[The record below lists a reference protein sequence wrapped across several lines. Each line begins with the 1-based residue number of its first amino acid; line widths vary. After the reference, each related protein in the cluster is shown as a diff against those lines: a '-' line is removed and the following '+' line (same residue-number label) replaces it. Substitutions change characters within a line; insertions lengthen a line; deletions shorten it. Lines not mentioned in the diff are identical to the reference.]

1 MLEKASNFVEH
12 LDSFT
17 ITKTEW
23 NHNNNV
29 PHVLKSGTLRKS
41 WSHLASVDG
50 LDWGTPRVW
59 SIVSK
64 LLPSALDAFCSRK
77 TNLFGLHLLDVVLGL
92 PPQVAAIFRFSLFAA
107 HTRNVYDERFGQSS
121 FQSQP
126 TCAKGPNLLAKGPD
140 FRHICVAFAISC
152 FFEVS
157 KPPGKKQHPVWWTH
171 DSSGETPR
179 PLMIVFDI
187 LLPCEVSGYS
197 HFQSKSTWPPVMAD
211 APLAGWHS
219 FFGLCLWKTS
229 ASLTFLVSH
238 SEYCRWLIYIYI
250 YTHTSISFMVYEM
263 CSMNIQCSVSDC
275 HVLYCYEM
283 PSVCSL

>member
-1 MLEKASNFVEH
+1 MKEQCTLVSN
-12 LDSFT
+12 
-17 ITKTEW
+17 
-23 NHNNNV
+23 
-29 PHVLKSGTLRKS
+29 VLKPGTLRKS

-171 DSSGETPR
+171 DSSGG
-179 PLMIVFDI
+179 
-187 LLPCEVSGYS
+187 LPGLWWSCLTSSCHVRSQVTVTS
-197 HFQSKSTWPPVMAD
+197 SPSPPVHPNVGTLLWHVGIAFS
-211 APLAGWHS
+211 AFVCGRHLPVWHS
-219 FFGLCLWKTS
+219 
-229 ASLTFLVSH
+229 
-238 SEYCRWLIYIYI
+238 
-250 YTHTSISFMVYEM
+250 
-263 CSMNIQCSVSDC
+263 
-275 HVLYCYEM
+275 
-283 PSVCSL
+283 